1 MGAVG
6 KTPNA
11 LRHVESEQNEF
22 DTGGLGSRKVVLPLE
37 RGRKSEP

>member
-6 KTPNA
+6 KTANA

-22 DTGGLGSRKVVLPLE
+22 DTGGLGSRVE
-37 RGRKSEP
+37 SEKSCFAFRAW